1 MSPLAPSA
9 TAQLPT
15 WHRPHLPNTP
25 HIFLSAVAG
34 DAPDPSLEPISSF
47 LHLLPIP
54 DTAVCGVCH
63 QIAPHHG
70 MYVSLGSRTSSCQP
84 PCPNTLSLQ
93 SGQCYR
99 NVLLWAHGAHSPDQS
114 RAVHRLGAA
123 GTCWSALSHF
133 GSPQRQVA
141 KGNVPLPSL
150 PPPCGKA
157 PAASCLNVNR
167 SW

>member
-84 PCPNTLSLQ
+84 PWPNYVVPAVRAVLQKRAAVGTWSTLSRPEQ
-93 SGQCYR
+93 SCAQAGGSR
-99 NVLLWAHGAHSPDQS
+99 DLL
-114 RAVHRLGAA
+114 V
-123 GTCWSALSHF
+123 CF
-133 GSPQRQVA
+133 
-141 KGNVPLPSL
+141 VPLWEPAQAGGKGKCPFAFPPSTMWQGTSRFL
-150 PPPCGKA
+150 P
-157 PAASCLNVNR
+157 
-167 SW
+167 